1 MVVQK
6 YFVFAITVFH
16 PDIMYVSEAHSGQ
29 SQELTESVNK
39 KFDTDQIRQSV
50 SVVRLNHTPCTLVL
64 PLNRETNAIIHQ
76 GRERNQTPVRDIIHY
91 TGDFGL
97 PYRRYHLEK
106 TVHTQ
111 PHLGTQSL
119 NLAEKTSVRA
129 NSS

>member
-1 MVVQK
+1 MVVNK
-6 YFVFAITVFH
+6 YFVFSNTVFH

-39 KFDTDQIRQSV
+39 KFDTDQINQ
-50 SVVRLNHTPCTLVL
+50 
-64 PLNRETNAIIHQ
+64 ETNVII
-76 GRERNQTPVRDIIHY
+76 QTPVRDIIHY
-91 TGDFGL
+91 TCDFGL

-111 PHLGTQSL
+111 PHLGTQGL